1 MEIELPIAWLQLRT
15 QKPQTFWATVSITI
29 ITALLFVQIG
39 TRSAF
44 LEAVCEMPRKLKG
57 DLFLFSTST
66 VTSLRPAR
74 FSQRRLYQTPAFPEV
89 ESVMPIYMQGTQ
101 IPDPTGK
108 PEYLTRV
115 LVIGFPITHNPF
127 DIDEIDDKLPLL
139 GEGGVLIMDERSRPE
154 FRPIIREVAE
164 LGYRKI
170 SLLTGSGHVSTSLK
184 GLFALGVN
192 DANYSHLL
200 TSDSTFMDIFKTKR
214 QDINMGVIHL
224 KPGVD
229 PERVQKLLS
238 EYLPS
243 DVVVRQKHE
252 MLAKE
257 KNLFEFKTPIGMVF
271 RFGMGTSIVVGI
283 IVIYQ
288 ILFQLTSKYLHEYS
302 TLKALGYS
310 HGMLVTIVLTQ
321 AMTLAVPGYTLGLV
335 ISFYLYD
342 WMSERVA
349 IPYEMKISTE
359 MAVFALVT
367 LISLISALLA
377 IRKLREAD
385 PADLFG

>member
-1 MEIELPIAWLQLRT
+1 
-15 QKPQTFWATVSITI
+15 
-29 ITALLFVQIG
+29 
-39 TRSAF
+39 
-44 LEAVCEMPRKLKG
+44 
-57 DLFLFSTST
+57 
-66 VTSLRPAR
+66 
-74 FSQRRLYQTPAFPEV
+74 
-89 ESVMPIYMQGTQ
+89 
-101 IPDPTGK
+101 
-108 PEYLTRV
+108 
-115 LVIGFPITHNPF
+115 
-127 DIDEIDDKLPLL
+127 
-139 GEGGVLIMDERSRPE
+139 
-154 FRPIIREVAE
+154 
-164 LGYRKI
+164 
-170 SLLTGSGHVSTSLK
+170 
-184 GLFALGVN
+184 
-192 DANYSHLL
+192 
-200 TSDSTFMDIFKTKR
+200 
-214 QDINMGVIHL
+214 MGVIHL
-224 KPGVD
+224 KPGAD
-229 PERVQKLLS
+229 PDRVQKLLT

-271 RFGMGTSIVVGI
+271 RFGIGTSIVVGI
-283 IVIYQ
+283 IVVYQ

-321 AMTLAVPGYTLGLV
+321 AMTLAAPGYTLWLV